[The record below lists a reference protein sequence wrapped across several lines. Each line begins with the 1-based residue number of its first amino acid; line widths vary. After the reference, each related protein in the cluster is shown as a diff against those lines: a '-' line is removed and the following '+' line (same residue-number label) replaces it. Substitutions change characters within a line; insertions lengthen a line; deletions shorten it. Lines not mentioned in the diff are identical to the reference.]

1 MSTKAMSSAE
11 KNRLNAAS
19 CLHESR
25 IQSVFFHRAKAR
37 EREAAKRMRA
47 CTAAPAP
54 GKAAASC
61 LHESRIQIPD
71 QPRHHDRPGEQS
83 TPPVTSE
90 DIRCMPVSSSASL
103 RTNLSEKGLLEKCET

>member
-37 EREAAKRMRA
+37 EREAARRMRA
-47 CTAAPAP
+47 RTAAPAP
-54 GKAAASC
+54 GKAPESC
-61 LHESRIQIPD
+61 LPESRIQY
-71 QPRHHDRPGEQS
+71 QLSLRHHDRPGGQS
-83 TPPVTSE
+83 IPPVTSE
-90 DIRCMPVSSSASL
+90 DIRCMSVSSSASL